1 MNDTDMTTNINNAES
16 EGSPAKDD
24 GGIIDMEMTVPK
36 SAGQETVSQLVTS
49 IAAVT
54 RPSISRQLAES
65 IAAVTRPSISR
76 QLAESIA
83 AVTRPSISRQLAE
96 SIAAV
101 TRPSISRQLAESIAA
116 VTRPSISRQ
125 LAESIAAVTRPSIS
139 RQLAESIATVTR
151 PSISRQLAESIAA
164 VTRPSISRQLAES
177 IAVNQSLVSKRL
189 ADFNAVNQSLVSKR
203 LADFN
208 AVNQSLVSKRLADFN
223 AVNQSLVSKRLADFN
238 AAIYWQFVNVR
249 PIESFTALKFGTFPD
264 LSLTRRVDTTREEHE
279 IWSDSVVVEAEDH
292 STTGE
297 KSYWLTQFDALV
309 KDHGLRRS
317 CRSLLADG
325 YYALAVERAYIYI
338 DNLVSKRS
346 GRSDKDGADL
356 MRAVFSPKNPVLKLN
371 NLQSRSEENQQQG
384 YMHIFEGTMI
394 GIRNPR
400 AHEYD
405 LEDSPEE
412 ALEMLVIASHLIRM
426 LNRATSV

>member
-1 MNDTDMTTNINNAES
+1 MREQDLINDCCESSAES
-16 EGSPAKDD
+16 AIFERESSADSEDRVSKANSIEGITLLA
-24 GGIIDMEMTVPK
+24 E
-36 SAGQETVSQLVTS
+36 S
-49 IAAVT
+49 IRT
-54 RPSISRQLAES
+54 INRPLISTQLAES
-65 IAAVTRPSISR
+65 IRAINRPLIST
-76 QLAESIA
+76 QLAESIRA
-83 AVTRPSISRQLAE
+83 INRPLISTQLAE
-96 SIAAV
+96 SIRAIN
-101 TRPSISRQLAESIAA
+101 RPLISTQLAESIRAIN
-116 VTRPSISRQ
+116 RP
-125 LAESIAAVTRPSIS
+125 LVNTWFTES
-139 RQLAESIATVTR
+139 TV
-151 PSISRQLAESIAA
+151 
-164 VTRPSISRQLAES
+164 
-177 IAVNQSLVSKRL
+177 SLNLR
-189 ADFNAVNQSLVSKR
+189 
-203 LADFN
+203 
-208 AVNQSLVSKRLADFN
+208 
-223 AVNQSLVSKRLADFN
+223 
-238 AAIYWQFVNVR
+238 
-249 PIESFTALKFGTFPD
+249 TFPD
-264 LSLTRRVDTTREEHE
+264 LSLTRRVATTREEHE
-279 IWSDSVVVEAEDH
+279 IWSDSVVLEAEDH
-292 STTGE
+292 SFTGE

-317 CRSLLADG
+317 CRSLFADG